1 MAAKSVPDP
10 KPEATKSA
18 DPKIVAQLTEEID
31 YLEKNNGGIKSLRYF
46 YEVYKEI
53 YGNRVREL
61 EQYKRDGKKIIG
73 TFCNFVPEELIIAAG
88 AIPIRLVCGS
98 QEPILPAEEVLP
110 RNFCPLIK
118 SSYGFT
124 LTGFPHFDLADVII
138 VPTTC
143 DGKKKLSE
151 MLSEVKPTWVLE
163 VPHTT
168 ETPQARE
175 LWLKELQLLKK
186 QLESLTGNKIT
197 GKKLKAAVELLNKK
211 RAATRRLYNI
221 RKSQNPK
228 IWGRDALMV
237 TNLGIYDDPK
247 RWTERVNK
255 LCDELEARTYTPCPV
270 DSPRIMLTGSP
281 IVMPTWKIPVLIEES
296 GGIIVVDDICTG
308 SKGLW
313 DPVEVSYFTMID
325 MMIGLADKYLMN
337 TCPCF
342 TPNSARVDR
351 IISLAKDY
359 SVDGALYHVLQA
371 CHLYGMEQL
380 RVEKALGE
388 LKIPVLNIETDYS
401 QEDVEQIRTRIEA
414 FIEMIQS
421 KRSIKAVKPS
431 ISKPP
436 VAAKRAPKPAPS
448 QDDDDVPL
456 ADRKLKPP
464 GQA

>member
-1 MAAKSVPDP
+1 MAKTPVPASTIP
-10 KPEATKSA
+10 QFKPANPRIIAHLAEQ
-18 DPKIVAQLTEEID
+18 IN
-31 YLEKNNGGIKSLRYF
+31 YLDEHNGGIKSLGYF
-46 YEVYKEI
+46 YEVFKEI

-61 EQYKRDGKKIIG
+61 EQNKKDGKKIIG
-73 TFCNFVPEELIIAAG
+73 TFCNFVPEELVIAAG

-124 LTGFPHFDLADVII
+124 LTGFPHFDLSDVII

-175 LWLKELQLLKK
+175 LWLKELKLLKK
-186 QLESLTGNKIT
+186 QLETLTGNKIT
-197 GKKLKAAVELLNKK
+197 GKKLKAAVEMLNKK

-221 RKSQNPK
+221 RKGPNPK

-237 TNLGIYDDPK
+237 TNLGLYDDPK
-247 RWTERVNK
+247 RWTDRVNK
-255 LCDELEARTYTPCPV
+255 LCDELEARTEIVCQP
-270 DSPRIMLTGSP
+270 DAPRIMLTGSP
-281 IVMPTWKIPVLIEES
+281 VVMPTWKIPVLIEES
-296 GGIIVVDDICTG
+296 GGIIVVDDVCTG

-313 DPVEVSYFTMID
+313 DPVEVAHFTMID
-325 MMIGLADKYLMN
+325 MLIGLADKYLMN

-342 TPNSARVDR
+342 TPNTARMDR
-351 IISLAKDY
+351 IIALAQDY
-359 SVDGALYHVLQA
+359 HVNGALYHVLQA

-380 RVEKALGE
+380 RVERALSE
-388 LKIPVLNIETDYS
+388 LDIPVLNIETDYS
-401 QEDVEQIRTRIEA
+401 QEDVEQIRTRVEA

-421 KRSIKAVKPS
+421 KRSVKTGQPTAPKQPM
-431 ISKPP
+431 IAKP
-436 VAAKRAPKPAPS
+436 VAKPVAP
-448 QDDDDVPL
+448 QDDGVPL
-456 ADRKLKPP
+456 ADRTLKPP
-464 GQA
+464 GQV

>member
-1 MAAKSVPDP
+1 M
-10 KPEATKSA
+10 ATKPSSPPTTQHLKPA
-18 DPKIVAQLTEEID
+18 DPRIVAHLKQEIE
-31 YLEKNNGGIKSLRYF
+31 YLAKNNGGIQGLNYF
-46 YEVYKEI
+46 YEVFKEV

-61 EQYKRDGKKIIG
+61 EQAKRDGKKIIG
-73 TFCNFVPEELIIAAG
+73 TFCNFVPEELIIAAD

-175 LWLKELQLLKK
+175 LWLKELKLLKK
-186 QLESLTGNKIT
+186 QLEVLTGNKIT
-197 GKKLKAAVELLNKK
+197 GKKLKAAVQLFNKK

-221 RKSQNPK
+221 RSGQTPK

-237 TNLGIYDDPK
+237 TNLGLYDDPV

-255 LCDELEARTYTPCPV
+255 LCDELEARTQPV
-270 DSPRIMLTGSP
+270 APPDAPRIMLTGSP

-296 GGIIVVDDICTG
+296 GGIIVVDDVCTG

-313 DPVEVSYFTMID
+313 DPVEVSHFTMID
-325 MMIGLADKYLMN
+325 MLIGLADKYLMN

-342 TPNSARVDR
+342 TPNTARMDR
-351 IISLAKDY
+351 IFALAQDFH
-359 SVDGALYHVLQA
+359 VNGALYHVLQA

-380 RVEKALGE
+380 RVERALSE
-388 LKIPVLNIETDYS
+388 LDIPVLNIETDYS
-401 QEDVEQIRTRIEA
+401 QEDVEQIRTRVEA

-421 KRSIKAVKPS
+421 KRAVKTGQPTS
-431 ISKPP
+431 RPQPVVTKP
-436 VAAKRAPKPAPS
+436 VVKPAAP
-448 QDDDDVPL
+448 QDDGTPL
-456 ADRKLKPP
+456 ADRILKPP

>member
-1 MAAKSVPDP
+1 MAAKPTHDP
-10 KPEATKSA
+10 TQQATKKA
-18 DPKIVAQLTEEID
+18 DPKIVAQLAEEID
-31 YLEKNNGGIKSLRYF
+31 YLEKHNGGIKGLHYF
-46 YEVYKEI
+46 YEVFKEI

-61 EQYKRDGKKIIG
+61 EQYKKNGKKIIG

-88 AIPIRLVCGS
+88 AVPIRLVCGS
-98 QEPILPAEEVLP
+98 QEPILPAEEMLP

-186 QLESLTGNKIT
+186 QLESLTGNRIT

-221 RKSQNPK
+221 RKGPNPK
-228 IWGRDALMV
+228 IWGRDALLV
-237 TNLGIYDDPK
+237 TNLGLYDDPI
-247 RWTERVNK
+247 RWTDRVNK
-255 LCDELEARTYTPCPV
+255 LCDELEARTGTPCPPN
-270 DSPRIMLTGSP
+270 SPRIMLTGSP
-281 IVMPTWKIPVLIEES
+281 IVMPTWKIPALIEES
-296 GGIIVVDDICTG
+296 GGIIIIDDICTG

-313 DPVEVSYFTMID
+313 DPVEVSHFTMID
-325 MMIGLADKYLMN
+325 MLIGLADKYLMN

-342 TPNSARVDR
+342 TPNTARMDR
-351 IISLAKDY
+351 IIALAKEY

-380 RVEKALGE
+380 RVEKALSE
-388 LKIPVLNIETDYS
+388 IKIPVLNIETDYS

-421 KRSIKAVKPS
+421 KRATRTVKAKVTKT
-431 ISKPP
+431 P
-436 VAAKRAPKPAPS
+436 VAAKPAPKAAPT
-448 QDDDDVPL
+448 QDDDVPL
-456 ADRKLKPP
+456 ADRILKPP

>member
-1 MAAKSVPDP
+1 MAK
-10 KPEATKSA
+10 KPAPASTIQQVKPA
-18 DPKIVAQLTEEID
+18 DPRIIAHLAEQIN
-31 YLEKNNGGIKSLRYF
+31 YLAEHNGDIKGLGYF
-46 YEVYKEI
+46 YEVFKEI

-61 EQYKRDGKKIIG
+61 EQSKKDGKKIIG
-73 TFCNFVPEELIIAAG
+73 TFCNFVPEELVFAAG

-124 LTGFPHFDLADVII
+124 LTGFPHFDLSDVII

-175 LWLKELQLLKK
+175 LWLKELKLLKK
-186 QLESLTGNKIT
+186 QLETLTGNKIT
-197 GKKLKAAVELLNKK
+197 GKKLKAAVEMLNKK

-221 RKSQNPK
+221 RKGPNPK

-237 TNLGIYDDPK
+237 TNLGLYDDPK
-247 RWTERVNK
+247 RWTDRVNK
-255 LCDELEARTYTPCPV
+255 LCDELEARTEIVCQP
-270 DSPRIMLTGSP
+270 DAPRIMLTGSP
-281 IVMPTWKIPVLIEES
+281 VVMPTWKIPVLIEES
-296 GGIIVVDDICTG
+296 GGIIVVDDVCTG

-313 DPVEVSYFTMID
+313 DPVEVAHFTMID
-325 MMIGLADKYLMN
+325 MLIGLADKYLMN

-342 TPNSARVDR
+342 TPNTARMDR
-351 IISLAKDY
+351 IIALSQDY
-359 SVDGALYHVLQA
+359 HINGALYHVLQA

-380 RVEKALGE
+380 RVERALSE
-388 LKIPVLNIETDYS
+388 LDIPVLNIETDYS
-401 QEDVEQIRTRIEA
+401 QEDVEQIRTRVEA

-421 KRSIKAVKPS
+421 KRSAKTGQPTAPKQPIIAK
-431 ISKPP
+431 P
-436 VAAKRAPKPAPS
+436 VAKPVTPH
-448 QDDDDVPL
+448 DDGVPL
-456 ADRKLKPP
+456 ADRILKPP
-464 GQA
+464 GQV